1 VDEKCYL
8 RQNFDKSNNINYR
21 DGDKQSSK
29 YYNFVLRQTH
39 GKEKNKKHI
48 IPKAYVTTVLGR
60 MVRKYDVS
68 NERTTLI
75 NDKSIKEVLGEIELI
90 G

>member
-1 VDEKCYL
+1 
-8 RQNFDKSNNINYR
+8 
-21 DGDKQSSK
+21 
-29 YYNFVLRQTH
+29 
-39 GKEKNKKHI
+39 
-48 IPKAYVTTVLGR
+48 

-75 NDKSIKEVLGEIELI
+75 NDEEYIKEVRGEIELI